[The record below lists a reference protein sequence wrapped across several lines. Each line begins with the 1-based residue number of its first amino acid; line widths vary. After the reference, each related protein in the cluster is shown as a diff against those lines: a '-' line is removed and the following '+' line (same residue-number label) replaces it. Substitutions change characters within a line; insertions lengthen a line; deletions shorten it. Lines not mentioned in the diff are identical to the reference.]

1 MGLPEPVGLQVDVL
15 YLEERG
21 HYVVLGTAGSGKT
34 TLATLRAAYLAKMA
48 CDDNER
54 VMLVTFNRALVT
66 FLNSLIDRNLRN
78 LDVVNYHKFAR
89 GYLASRGLMGS
100 HDIVPSYNKFYWTK
114 NELIKKAYQLVK
126 NEESSIVLERDVEVF
141 IEEINWI
148 QKMGITNLD
157 EYEQVDRI
165 GRGSTRIKRASRKY
179 FFRVY
184 EEYLRIRKENNRKYD
199 LEDLAYYVKEE
210 LDRDGSPRRY
220 KHIIIDEGQD
230 FSPTMLQSLSKAIPS
245 NGSLTYF
252 GDVAQ
257 QIYGGRLSWR
267 SAGITNP
274 QIWEFRQNYRNT
286 LQIAKLGLAISR
298 MPYFKGDVDLIEPK
312 FPRAA
317 GPLPALLYFK
327 NEKAELKYIIEQVSE
342 LSETETVAI
351 LVRDRGTVSL
361 IMDKLGLAGVGAQVL
376 DRNLRSLDQTPGV
389 SVGTYHSAK
398 GLEFDNVFLPFCN
411 VERLPSQD
419 KIISLESREEALNE
433 EIKLIYVGVTR
444 AKRSL
449 SISYTGELTE
459 MLPLVD
465 GLYQEFEL

>member
-1 MGLPEPVGLQVDVL
+1 MGLPEPMGLQVDVL
-15 YLEERG
+15 YLPEIG

-34 TLATLRAAYLAKMA
+34 TLAILRAAYLARKD
-48 CDDNER
+48 CEDNER
-54 VMLVTFNRALVT
+54 VMLVTFNKALVT
-66 FLNSLIDRNLRN
+66 YLKSMSDSDLRN
-78 LDVVNYHKFAR
+78 VDVINYHRFAM
-89 GYLASRGLMGS
+89 GYLASRGLMGN
-100 HDIVPSYNKFYWTK
+100 HDIVPPFSRDEYTK
-114 NELIKKAYQLVK
+114 NELIKKAYKTVK
-126 NEESSIVLERDVEVF
+126 KEEHSSVFERDVKVF

-148 QKMGITNLD
+148 QKMGITDLNA
-157 EYEQVDRI
+157 YEQVERT
-165 GRGSTRIKRASRKY
+165 GMSSTRILRKTRKY
-179 FFRVY
+179 FFKVY
-184 EEYLRIRKENNRKYD
+184 LEYLKIRAEHNWRYD

-210 LDRDGSPRRY
+210 LEIDEGPRKY

-267 SAGITNP
+267 AAGIRNP
-274 QIWEFRQNYRNT
+274 QIWKFEQNYRNT
-286 LQIAKLGLAISR
+286 IEIAKLGLAISKT
-298 MPYFKGDVDLIEPK
+298 PYFKDDGDLIEPL

-317 GPLPALLYFK
+317 GPLPALIKFK
-327 NEKAELKYIIEQVSE
+327 SEKEELDYIIERVLE

-351 LVRDRGTVSL
+351 LVRDRDAVS
-361 IMDKLGLAGVGAQVL
+361 IIRKKLKSESIDFQLLSGNMK
-376 DRNLRSLDQTPGV
+376 RWDQSPGI
-389 SVGTYHSAK
+389 SIGTYHSAK

-419 KIISLESREEALNE
+419 KLLALETREEALYE

-444 AKRSL
+444 AKRGL
-449 SISYTGELTE
+449 SISYTGVLTE
-459 MLPLVD
+459 MLPWAH